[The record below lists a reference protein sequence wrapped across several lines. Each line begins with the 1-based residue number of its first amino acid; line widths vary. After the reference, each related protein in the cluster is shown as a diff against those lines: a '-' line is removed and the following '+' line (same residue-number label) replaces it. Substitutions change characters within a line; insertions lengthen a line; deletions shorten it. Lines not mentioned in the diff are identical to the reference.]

1 MSLAFFPGSP
11 PDTPRL
17 LARFLP
23 PLAEGVA
30 AYYLQRFSRPGD
42 LIFDPFGLAPNLALE
57 ALALDRRVLVAGFN
71 PVMRLALSLAVRPP
85 AIADLRLALTRL
97 GDVTIGRVASDR
109 LEHSIRALYQTRCA
123 ECEAVVTADYFDWD
137 AEAGEPVEKGY
148 VCHNCGGPRQAPTD
162 AADRE
167 AARRYTRNGPDYH
180 YLLGRVA
187 VVNDPDRADAEE
199 ALQVYPARTLSA
211 IGSVLVKLEGLDL
224 DRDSDR
230 LLAGPLIAAFDL
242 ATSLAQERPRVLSV
256 PRRYREVNFW
266 LALEHGLGLVA
277 GLPLPDRSISLEG
290 LLAQR
295 KSAGGAIHAYTG
307 PVRELAARLPARAC
321 QLMISA
327 LPRPNQAFWTLS
339 ALWTAWLWGPAA
351 AEPLRAVLRRRRYDW
366 HWHARAL
373 ERTLTAVQPALAP
386 AGHFIGLL
394 AEAEPGFTAAAL
406 AGASAAGLRLLA
418 TALRADTAEV
428 QVDWQ
433 IGPTLAPGDTLSPD
447 EQTARAVA
455 AMLAA
460 LRARGEPSRWATL
473 HWAASAALSGRV
485 PAEDEEVLPPS
496 LRAIEAAAQAT
507 SLARLGAEA
516 GDDLGTGLWWLSAP
530 AQAQAPLA
538 DRVEAE
544 VLRLLSDGAPV
555 AEREVLPA
563 VCAAFA
569 GAQTPG
575 QGLVLACLAS
585 YAQRVDDGAW
595 QLRSEDAAAVR
606 AADLQA
612 TIGQLQAL
620 AARLQ
625 LTAAGDGVQ
634 WWLEGGRLLY
644 AFAVQP
650 TANLAG
656 VLLAPPP
663 TAERRRCLV
672 LPGGRVA
679 LAEYKLRRDPRLRA
693 AFQAGGWIILKY
705 RHVRRM
711 ATDFAVTR
719 TTLEAALAGDPVQP
733 AAAQQLALPE

>member
-1 MSLAFFPGSP
+1 MSLAFYPGSP

-17 LARFLP
+17 LERFLP

-42 LIFDPFGLAPNLALE
+42 LILDPFGTSPSLALE
-57 ALALDRRVLVAGFN
+57 ALGLDRRVLVTGFN

-109 LEHSIRALYQTRCA
+109 LERSILALYQTRCA

-137 AEAGEPVEKGY
+137 AEQGEPVEKGY
-148 VCHNCGGPRQAPTD
+148 VCHTCGGPRHAPTD

-199 ALQVYPARTLSA
+199 ALQVYPARTLTA
-211 IGSVLVKLEGLDL
+211 IGSILVKLEGLDL

-242 ATSLAQERPRVLSV
+242 ATSLAQDRPRVLSV

-266 LALEHGLGLVA
+266 LALERGLGLVA
-277 GLPLPDRSISLEG
+277 GLPLPDRSLPLDA

-295 KSAGGAIHAYTG
+295 RGPAILAYTG
-307 PVRELAARLPARAC
+307 PVRDLAARLPAGAC

-386 AGHFIGLL
+386 AGHFISLI
-394 AEAEPGFTAAAL
+394 AEAEPGFTAAVM
-406 AGASAAGLRLLA
+406 AGAASAGMRLAA

-428 QVDWQ
+428 QADWLPPP
-433 IGPTLAPGDTLSPD
+433 GPAAGDILSPA
-447 EQTARAVA
+447 ELTARALA
-455 AMLAA
+455 AMQTA
-460 LRARGEPSRWATL
+460 LRVRGEPSRWATL

-485 PAEDEEVLPPS
+485 PTEDEDGLPPS
-496 LRAIEAAAQAT
+496 LRAIEAAAQSGT
-507 SLARLGAEA
+507 LTRLGAAA
-516 GDDLGTGLWWLSAP
+516 GDDLSTGLWWLAEA

-544 VLRLLSDGAPV
+544 VLRLLSGGAPV
-555 AEREVLPA
+555 AQRDLLPA
-563 VCAAFA
+563 VYAAFP

-585 YAQRVDDGAW
+585 YAQRVDDGFW
-595 QLRSEDAAAVR
+595 QLRPEDAAGAR

-612 TIGQLQAL
+612 TFTQLQGL
-620 AARLQ
+620 AVRLG
-625 LTAAGDGVQ
+625 LTVAGDNGQ
-634 WWLEGGRLLY
+634 WWLDAGRPLY

-650 TANLAG
+650 TAALAA
-656 VLLAPPP
+656 VLLGPPP
-663 TAERRRCLV
+663 TAERQRCLV
-672 LPGGRVA
+672 LPGGRVT
-679 LAEYKLRRDPRLRA
+679 LAEYKLRRDPRLRT
-693 AFQAGGWIILKY
+693 AFQAGGWSIIKY

-711 ATDFAVTR
+711 AADAAVTR
-719 TTLEAALAGDPVQP
+719 ATLEAALAGDPVQ
-733 AAAQQLALPE
+733 AEAAQQLALPE

>member
-11 PDTPRL
+11 PDAPRL

-30 AYYLQRFSRPGD
+30 AHYIQRYSRRGD

-57 ALALDRRVLVAGFN
+57 ALSLDRRVLVAGFN

-85 AIADLRLALTRL
+85 VIADLRLALTRL

-109 LEHSIRALYQTRCA
+109 LERQIRGLYQTRCA
-123 ECEAVVTADYFDWD
+123 ECEAVVTADYFEWD
-137 AEAGEPVEKGY
+137 ADQGEPVEKGY
-148 VCHNCGGPRQAPTD
+148 VCHQCGGPRQAPTD

-180 YLLGRVA
+180 YLLSRVA
-187 VVNDPDRADAEE
+187 AVADPDRADAEE
-199 ALQVYPARTLSA
+199 ALQVYPARTLTA

-230 LLAGPLIAAFDL
+230 LLAGLLIAAFDA
-242 ATSLAQERPRVLSV
+242 ATSLAQDRPRVLAV

-266 LALEHGLGLVA
+266 LALERGLGQVA
-277 GLPLPDRSISLEG
+277 GLALPDRSMTLEQ
-290 LLAQR
+290 LLEAR
-295 KSAGGAIHAYTG
+295 RGPAIHAYTG
-307 PVRELAARLPARAC
+307 PVRDLAARLPPGSC
-321 QLMISA
+321 QLMLTA

-373 ERTLTAVQPALAP
+373 ERTLGTVQPALAGG
-386 AGHFIGLL
+386 GHLISLV
-394 AEAEPGFTAAAL
+394 AEAEPGFTAAVL
-406 AGASAAGLRLLA
+406 AGAAPAGFRLAA
-418 TALRADTAEV
+418 TALRADTNELQA
-428 QVDWQ
+428 DWR
-433 IGPTLAPGDTLSPD
+433 PTPSEASSDTLTPI
-447 EQTARAVA
+447 EQTARALA
-455 AMLAA
+455 AMQAA

-485 PAEDEEVLPPS
+485 AAVDDEVLPPA
-496 LRAIEAAAQAT
+496 LHAIEAAAGVPGA
-507 SLARLGAEA
+507 LVRLGAEP
-516 GDDLGTGLWWLSAP
+516 GDDLANGLWWLVDAAP
-530 AQAQAPLA
+530 AQAPLA

-544 VLRLLSDGAPV
+544 VQRLLADGAPV
-555 AEREVLPA
+555 DQRDLLPA
-563 VCAAFA
+563 VYAAVP

-585 YAQRVDDGAW
+585 YAQRLEDGHW
-595 QLRSEDAAAVR
+595 QRRPEDAPEAR
-606 AADLQA
+606 AADLAA
-612 TIGQLQAL
+612 TLAHLRAL
-620 AARLQ
+620 ASRSGLE
-625 LTAAGDGVQ
+625 LAGENPLHWRDGD
-634 WWLEGGRLLY
+634 RPLY
-644 AFAVQP
+644 VFAVLATAGLAP
-650 TANLAG
+650 T
-656 VLLAPPP
+656 LLAPPP
-663 TAERRRCLV
+663 AVERQRFLV

-693 AFQAGGWIILKY
+693 AFEAGGWSIIKY

-711 ATDFAVTR
+711 AADAAVTR
-719 TTLEAALAGDPVQP
+719 ATLEPALAGDPVE
-733 AAAQQLALPE
+733 AAQQLALPE